1 MFKVL
6 FLVSSLV
13 FCDNEQQ
20 ATIII
25 EKTEKKFRSINDY
38 QVNMII
44 SIAIPAFRMPNKK
57 YTVFFKQPDMVRL
70 KSSGFGLLPKT
81 GMFTSPIE
89 NFDNL
94 TDIKVDYESVD
105 HDPNN
110 IILKGNLVVDSL
122 AVKMPN
128 DYARLTFKPT
138 VAVTIDTTRWV
149 ITGVVTMIDT
159 IKIIEIQNI
168 YDFVDG
174 NHYLPIESIVKYFI
188 KDARISKW
196 IKKDLGTI
204 IDKDNELNSSND
216 MVKGQINI
224 HYNKYKVNRGLKDE
238 IFK

>member
-1 MFKVL
+1 MFKVS

-13 FCDNEQQ
+13 FCNNEQQ

-94 TDIKVDYESVD
+94 TDIKVDHESVD
-105 HDPNN
+105 LDPNT
-110 IILKGNLVVDSL
+110 ITLKGNLVVDSL

-138 VAVTIDTTRWV
+138 VAVKIDTNRWV

-174 NHYLPIESIVKYFI
+174 NHYLPIESIVKYFV

-204 IDKDNELNSSND
+204 IDKDNKLNSSND